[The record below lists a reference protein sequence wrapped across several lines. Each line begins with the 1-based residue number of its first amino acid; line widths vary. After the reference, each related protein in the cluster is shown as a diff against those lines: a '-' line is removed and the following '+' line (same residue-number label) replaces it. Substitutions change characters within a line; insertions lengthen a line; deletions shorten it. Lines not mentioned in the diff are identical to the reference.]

1 MTRQQGERRR
11 KRSTVLSQTLSVE
24 ERSESEEHTWKKC
37 LCTGLKPQCLRFFIT
52 NLIGELYC
60 HQSTLK
66 EESFALLQ
74 IIFVSGRIISLSQL
88 LSSSCD

>member
-37 LCTGLKPQCLRFFIT
+37 LYTGLKPQYLRFFIT

-60 HQSTLK
+60 HQSIRRK
-66 EESFALLQ
+66 ALLCCKL
-74 IIFVSGRIISLSQL
+74 FSYLVVSL
-88 LSSSCD
+88 L

>member
-37 LCTGLKPQCLRFFIT
+37 LYTGLKPQYLRFFIT

-60 HQSTLK
+60 HQSILK

-74 IIFVSGRIISLSQL
+74 IIFVSGGIIIKSTVI
-88 LSSSCD
+88 

>member
-37 LCTGLKPQCLRFFIT
+37 LCTGLKPQYLRFFIT

-60 HQSTLK
+60 HQSTLNLLCCK
-66 EESFALLQ
+66 LFSYLVVSFL
-74 IIFVSGRIISLSQL
+74 
-88 LSSSCD
+88 